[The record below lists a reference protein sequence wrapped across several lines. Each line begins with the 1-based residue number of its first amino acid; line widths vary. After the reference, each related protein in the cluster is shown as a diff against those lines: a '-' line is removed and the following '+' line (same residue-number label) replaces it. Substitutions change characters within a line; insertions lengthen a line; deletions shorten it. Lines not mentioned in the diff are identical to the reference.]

1 VRALRRESLRRRRA
15 AAVRVTRATIVVT
28 PRVPTYANLRW
39 LWLAVLVIVL
49 DQLTKHLILAS
60 FRAGEELPL
69 TPFASLVLAFNRGAA
84 FSFLAGGGGWQRWF
98 FAVIAVA
105 ACVAMLWF
113 LRRGGRALFCA
124 GLALIIGGA
133 LGNLFDRLTL
143 GHVVDFVLL
152 HWRGWYYPAFNVA
165 DSAITVGAVAL
176 IIDSFRER
184 RPRDTSAGPGGR
196 DR

>member
-1 VRALRRESLRRRRA
+1 MNVTALRG
-15 AAVRVTRATIVVT
+15 T
-28 PRVPTYANLRW
+28 PWTANWRW
-39 LWLAVLVIVL
+39 LWLSALVIVL
-49 DQLTKHLILAS
+49 DQLTKHWILAA
-60 FRAGEELPL
+60 FRPGEDFPL

-84 FSFLAGGGGWQRWF
+84 FSFLAGEGGWQRWM
-98 FAVIAVA
+98 FALIAVA

-133 LGNLFDRLTL
+133 LGNLYDRVTL

-152 HWRGWYYPAFNVA
+152 HYRGWYYPAFNVA
-165 DSAITVGAVAL
+165 DSAITAGAVAL

-184 RPRDTSAGPGGR
+184 RAPGR
-196 DR
+196 SP

>member
-1 VRALRRESLRRRRA
+1 MQR
-15 AAVRVTRATIVVT
+15 T
-28 PRVPTYANLRW
+28 PTSANLRW

-60 FRAGEELPL
+60 FRVGEELPL

-84 FSFLAGGGGWQRWF
+84 FSFLADGGGWQRWF
-98 FAVIAVA
+98 FALIAVA
-105 ACVAMLWF
+105 ACIAMLWF

-143 GHVVDFVLL
+143 GHVVDFLLL

-165 DSAITVGAVAL
+165 DSAITIGAVAL

-184 RPRDTSAGPGGR
+184 RPREPSTGPRER

>member
-1 VRALRRESLRRRRA
+1 
-15 AAVRVTRATIVVT
+15 VTRATGVVSQ
-28 PRVPTYANLRW
+28 PAPASANLRW
-39 LWLAVLVIVL
+39 LWLAFLVIVL
-49 DQLTKHLILAS
+49 DQFTKHLMLAS

-84 FSFLAGGGGWQRWF
+84 FSFLADGSGWQRWF
-98 FAVIAVA
+98 FALVAVA
-105 ACVAMLWF
+105 ACAAMLWF

-143 GHVVDFVLL
+143 GHVVDFLLL
-152 HWRGWYYPAFNVA
+152 HWRTWYYPAFNVA
-165 DSAITVGAVAL
+165 DTAITLGAVAL
-176 IIDSFRER
+176 IVDSFRER
-184 RPRDTSAGPGGR
+184 RPRERSAGASER

>member
-1 VRALRRESLRRRRA
+1 MSAI
-15 AAVRVTRATIVVT
+15 IVA
-28 PRVPTYANLRW
+28 PQASPSANWRW
-39 LWLAVLVIVL
+39 LWLAVAVIAL
-49 DQLTKHLILAS
+49 DQLSKHWIVAS
-60 FRAGEELPL
+60 FRPGEELPL

-84 FSFLAGGGGWQRWF
+84 FSFLADGSGWQRWL
-98 FAVIAVA
+98 FAVIAVVA
-105 ACVAMLWF
+105 SAAMLWF

-143 GHVVDFVLL
+143 G
-152 HWRGWYYPAFNVA
+152 NVA

-184 RPRDTSAGPGGR
+184 RSRDTSAGPGGR